1 MKKQILFVILALF
14 LVSLN
19 LRISVASISP
29 VLENI
34 RNDLELSNG
43 MVSLLTSIPVIC
55 MGFFAFFSTSISI
68 RFGLEKTIAACLL
81 LIGLATAFRAFTN
94 SVMTLLLTAFL
105 IGIGI
110 AIAGPLVSG
119 YIKQKFPN
127 RIGMM
132 IGVYSVGMGIGA
144 SLSAG
149 LMIPLQKQLNDSWQ
163 LALASWSI
171 FAVIGFLFWYPIMK
185 KSGFVKSSTKTA
197 IQMPL
202 KNKKVWLFTLIFG
215 LQAGIF
221 YCISTWLAPIA
232 QSMDFSGEQS
242 GTLITLFTIIQM
254 IFSFLIP
261 SLADVYKNDKAWLM
275 GSTLFVLIGLF
286 CIVFDIVNPW
296 LATILIGIGLGGL
309 FPLALALPLNAV
321 SSSSEASSWTSM
333 MQGFGYMLG
342 GVIPVIAG
350 LTRDYISYEKQVF
363 VLMIVLCMVL
373 FIALIGWKEKKVN
386 NKWIIAQDSEQEVN

>member
-1 MKKQILFVILALF
+1 MKKQILFIIVALF

-19 LRISVASISP
+19 LRMSIASVSP
-29 VLENI
+29 VLESI
-34 RNDLELSNG
+34 KHDLALTNG

-55 MGFFAFFSTSISI
+55 MGFFAFFATSIST
-68 RFGLEKTIAACLL
+68 RFGLEKTIAYCLL

-94 SVMTLLLTAFL
+94 SVLALLLTAFL

-110 AIAGPLVSG
+110 AIAGPLISG
-119 YIKQKFPN
+119 YIKKKFPN

-171 FAVIGFLFWYPIMK
+171 FAVIGLLCWYPMLK
-185 KSGFVKSSTKTA
+185 KSEFVKHSTTKK
-197 IQMPL
+197 IPFPF
-202 KNKKVWLFTLIFG
+202 KNKKAWLFTLIFG

-232 QSMDFSGEQS
+232 QSMGFSGEQS
-242 GTLITLFTIIQM
+242 GTIITLFTIIQM
-254 IFSFLIP
+254 IFSFSIP
-261 SLADVYKNDKAWLM
+261 SLADVYKNEKAWLM
-275 GSTLFVLIGLF
+275 GSTLFVLLGLF
-286 CIVFDIVNPW
+286 CIVFDLANPW

-333 MQGFGYMLG
+333 MQGVGYMIG
-342 GVIPVIAG
+342 GIIPIIAG
-350 LTRDYISYEKQVF
+350 LLRDYIAYDKQVF
-363 VLMIVLCMVL
+363 VLMMVLCLVL
-373 FIALIGWKEKKVN
+373 LISLLGWKNKKVTPYY
-386 NKWIIAQDSEQEVN
+386 

>member
-1 MKKQILFVILALF
+1 MKMKKQILFIIVALF

-19 LRISVASISP
+19 LRMSIASISP

-55 MGFFAFFSTSISI
+55 MGFFAFFATRVSA
-68 RFGLEKTIAACLL
+68 RFGLEKTIATCLL
-81 LIGLATAFRAFTN
+81 LIGIATAFRAFTN
-94 SVMTLLLTAFL
+94 SAITLLITAFL

-110 AIAGPLVSG
+110 AISGPLVSG

-132 IGVYSVGMGIGA
+132 VGVYSVGMGIGA

-171 FAVIGFLFWYPIMK
+171 FAVIGLLFWYPMVK
-185 KSGFVKSSTKTA
+185 KSEFVKNSTKAT
-197 IQMPL
+197 IQLPF
-202 KNKKVWLFTLIFG
+202 KNKNVWSFTLIFG
-215 LQAGIF
+215 LQAGMF

-232 QSMDFSGEQS
+232 QSMGFSGEQS

-261 SLADVYKNDKAWLM
+261 SLADVYKNEKAWLM
-275 GSTLFVLIGLF
+275 GSTLFVLIGLL
-286 CIVFDIVNPW
+286 CIVFHIVNPW

-342 GVIPVIAG
+342 GVIPFIAG
-350 LTRDYISYEKQVF
+350 LTRDYIAYEKQVF
-363 VLMIVLCMVL
+363 VLMIILCMVL
-373 FIALIGWKEKKVN
+373 FIALLRWRG
-386 NKWIIAQDSEQEVN
+386 DLSTFF

>member
-1 MKKQILFVILALF
+1 MKKQILFMILALF

-19 LRISVASISP
+19 LRMSIASISP
-29 VLENI
+29 ILESI

-43 MVSLLTSIPVIC
+43 IVSLLTSIPVIC
-55 MGFFAFFSTSISI
+55 MGFFAFFSISIST

-81 LIGLATAFRAFTN
+81 LIGIATAFRAFTN
-94 SVMTLLLTAFL
+94 SAMTLLLTAFL

-149 LMIPLQKQLNDSWQ
+149 LMIPLQKQLNGSWQ

-171 FAVIGFLFWYPIMK
+171 FAVIGLLFWYPMVK
-185 KSGFVKSSTKTA
+185 KSEVVKVSTKIV
-197 IQMPL
+197 IQLPL

-215 LQAGIF
+215 LQAGVF
-221 YCISTWLAPIA
+221 YCISTWLAPVA
-232 QSMDFSGEQS
+232 QSMGFSGEQS

-261 SLADVYKNDKAWLM
+261 SLADVYKNEKAWLVR
-275 GSTLFVLIGLF
+275 STLCVLIGLF
-286 CIVFDIVNPW
+286 CIVFNIANPW
-296 LATILIGIGLGGL
+296 LATILIAIGLGGL
-309 FPLALALPLNAV
+309 FPLALALPLNAA

-342 GVIPVIAG
+342 GIIPVIAG
-350 LTRDYISYEKQVF
+350 LTRDYIVYEKQVF
-363 VLMIVLCMVL
+363 VLMIVLCTVL
-373 FIALIGWKEKKVN
+373 VITLIGWRDKNVSQLQLKIGSMK
-386 NKWIIAQDSEQEVN
+386 